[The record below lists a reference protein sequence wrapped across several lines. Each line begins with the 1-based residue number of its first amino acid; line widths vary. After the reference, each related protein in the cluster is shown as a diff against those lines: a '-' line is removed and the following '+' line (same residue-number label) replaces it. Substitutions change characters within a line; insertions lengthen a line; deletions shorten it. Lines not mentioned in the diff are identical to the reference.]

1 MRYPLLASAV
11 LLALTGCGS
20 GSDSDTDSGNTPDPT
35 PQPTPNTA
43 PTLSL
48 SQYTTAEDT
57 PFTLALSDLVSDVDG
72 DSISL
77 SVEACG
83 DQLSCQLSGTTLT
96 LTPADDY
103 HGEQSVRLSA
113 SDGEAST
120 SAELTLTVEA
130 VNDAPLLAVSDQ
142 QVEEDGS
149 LTLDLAG
156 WISDVDGDALTLS
169 VASCAASI
177 DCTLDNTSLTLT
189 PAADHFGDSNS
200 IGLTVT
206 DAAGASASASFN
218 LLVSGV
224 NDAPQW
230 QAIAA
235 QTLQYDQSLTL
246 DLTRH
251 IADADNDSLSFS
263 MVSCDHLQCQLNG
276 SELTLSA
283 PAEAGVTYPL
293 TLRATDGKDD
303 VDTAL
308 QVAITKVPVD
318 AIAGV
323 QFFPPYDGLTGVD
336 SVTLSLTSEQDLTN
350 LTINGEALTLDNPR
364 QWQQNFPLERG
375 DTLFDVVLE
384 TATETLSLQRAVRYQ
399 GDFHQGSSDLM
410 YLGDRT
416 VLVDDYRADALVA
429 FNLDTRETTAYPAER
444 LTGMNID
451 DLDWYVALD
460 AERLLGSTWDK
471 DAAANKLVEV
481 NLTDLTVTERYDL
494 SAAGARVSNL
504 TLSPDGSIAYF
515 AYRGSKKNPD
525 TDVWYPVEE
534 FYQFDVATNALT
546 LLVDSAQVADDEPL
560 TGIEG
565 MVFDEVNDR
574 LLIINDRY
582 NDPAPK
588 LLSLALSGP
597 EQHRLVELTPS
608 SDPGCLDF
616 AAQEYYELRNVRDGK
631 WLMVMQQ
638 DDWASY
644 QLDLDTLCLSEHHR
658 VPESLL
664 LNRESLQGIDVDLI
678 TGEILLG
685 FYPGPIVYQPET
697 DRYRGAEA
705 EGFAG
710 EPWNI
715 QEPTAIHYRADT
727 HQIVYGDDQILM
739 QLDLKTGE
747 STQLAQLR
755 DNILKVEWDE
765 VSQRYFLYDEYDGL
779 LAYDLASEQLLT
791 LVEEASGQHFSYP
804 AMASD
809 GQLYYVDN
817 DVLNRIDPDTL
828 EVNEVSAHDA
838 AIGFKSIYALF
849 LDEANNRA
857 IVDSQSGGD
866 STFIAIDLDTGVRT
880 ILVPE
885 QSLTS
890 SDYTIPSL
898 DGSAVWYFDWSE
910 DVVMALDLNTQVKT
924 PVTQASTNHYKLGD
938 PTGLFRMSDE
948 ILLMGDDD
956 FGGFWMINL
965 TTGEKLLYR

>member
-20 GSDSDTDSGNTPDPT
+20 GSDSDSGNTPDPT

-57 PFTLALSDLVSDVDG
+57 PFSLSLADLVSDVDG
-72 DSISL
+72 DNISL

-149 LTLDLAG
+149 LTLDLAS

-169 VASCAASI
+169 VASCAANI
-177 DCTLDNTSLTLT
+177 DCALDNTSLTLT
-189 PAADHFGDSNS
+189 PAADHFGDSHS

-206 DAAGASASASFN
+206 DAANASTSASFN
-218 LLVSGV
+218 LTVSGV

-263 MVSCDHLQCQLNG
+263 VVSCDNLQCQLNG

-293 TLRATDGKDD
+293 TLRATDGSDE

-323 QFFPPYDGLTGVD
+323 QFFPPYNGLTGVD
-336 SVTLSLTSEQDLTN
+336 NVTLSLHSEQDLTQ
-350 LTINGEALTLDNPR
+350 LTINGEVITLENPR
-364 QWQQNFPLERG
+364 QWQQNFPLQMG
-375 DTLFDVVLE
+375 DTLFTVVLE
-384 TATETLSLQRAVRYQ
+384 TATETLSLTKTVRYQ
-399 GDFHQGSSDLM
+399 GDLHQGSADLT

-416 VLVDDYRADALVA
+416 VLVDDYRAGALVA
-429 FNLDTRETTAYPAER
+429 FDLDTRETTAYPSDR

-451 DLDWYVALD
+451 FLDWYVALD
-460 AERLLGSTWDK
+460 SERLLGSAWDQ

-481 NLTDLTVTERYDL
+481 NLTDLTITERYNL
-494 SAAGARVSNL
+494 SNVPVQVSHLTASTDASLVYFVFDNSRQDPNTGA
-504 TLSPDGSIAYF
+504 
-515 AYRGSKKNPD
+515 
-525 TDVWYPVEE
+525 WYPVEE
-534 FYQFDVATNALT
+534 FYQFEVATNTLT
-546 LLVDSAQVADDEPL
+546 LLADTAQVDDDGPL
-560 TGIEG
+560 TRVRG
-565 MVFDEVNDR
+565 MILDETNDR
-574 LLIINDRY
+574 LLMVNQNY
-582 NDPAPK
+582 SDPAAR
-588 LLSLALSGP
+588 LLALPLSGP
-597 EQHRLVELTPS
+597 DEGRLVELTPS

-631 WLMVMQQ
+631 WLMVMQN
-638 DDWASY
+638 DNWASY
-644 QLDLDTLCLSEHHR
+644 QLDINTLCLTEHHR

-664 LNRESLQGIDVDLI
+664 LNRESLQGIDVNPL

-697 DRYRGAEA
+697 DSYRGAEA
-705 EGFAG
+705 AGFAG

-727 HQIVYGDDQILM
+727 HQIVYGDDQFLM
-739 QLDLKTGE
+739 QLDLQTGE
-747 STQLAQLR
+747 VTQLAQLR
-755 DNILKVEWDE
+755 DNILKLEWDE
-765 VSQRYFLYDEYDGL
+765 ASQRYYLYDEYDGL
-779 LAYDLASEQLLT
+779 LAYDVAGEQLVT

-804 AMASD
+804 ALASD
-809 GQLYYVDN
+809 GQLYYVDS
-817 DVLNRIDPDTL
+817 DVLNRINPETL
-828 EVNEVSAHDA
+828 EINTVSPHDDA
-838 AIGFKSIYALF
+838 AGFRSITSLH
-849 LDEANNRA
+849 LDEPNNRA
-857 IVDSQSGGD
+857 IISVSSGGD
-866 STFIAIDLDTGVRT
+866 TTYIGLDLDSGVRT
-880 ILVPE
+880 ILLPE
-885 QSLTS
+885 
-890 SDYTIPSL
+890 SDLNDGDYNILSA
-898 DGSAVWYFDWSE
+898 DGSLMWYFDWAN
-910 DVVMALDLNTQVKT
+910 DQVMSLNLDTQAIT
-924 PVTQASTNHYKLGD
+924 PVTPASTNHYKLGD
-938 PTGLFRMSDE
+938 PTGLFRLSDD

-965 TTGEKLLYR
+965 TTDEKLLYR